1 MTPYRAAPDAPS
13 ADRDLVALGWRPRAT
28 PRAVTAL
35 AAEGPVAV
43 ALRLRLLALPDSALA
58 ALRGVASSTRIIL
71 LGEPAL
77 LPWIDGVIYLGR
89 CPEAPTLTL
98 PTAQDPSVPPGL
110 LERALAARLRPL
122 PPPFA
127 LWPSLHGETFA
138 CSLAEA
144 RPLDRALLSASPA
157 P

>member
-1 MTPYRAAPDAPS
+1 VTPYRAAPEAPS
-13 ADRDLVALGWRPRAT
+13 ADRDLVALGWRPRAS

-35 AAEGPVAV
+35 AAEGSAAV
-43 ALRLRLLALPDSALA
+43 ALRMRLLALPDAALA
-58 ALRGVASSTRIIL
+58 GLRGVASGTRVVL
-71 LGEPAL
+71 LGEAAL

-122 PPPFA
+122 APPFA
-127 LWPSLHGETFA
+127 LWPSLHGGTFA
-138 CSLAEA
+138 CSLSEA
-144 RPLDRALLSASPA
+144 RPVDRALLAGSPT